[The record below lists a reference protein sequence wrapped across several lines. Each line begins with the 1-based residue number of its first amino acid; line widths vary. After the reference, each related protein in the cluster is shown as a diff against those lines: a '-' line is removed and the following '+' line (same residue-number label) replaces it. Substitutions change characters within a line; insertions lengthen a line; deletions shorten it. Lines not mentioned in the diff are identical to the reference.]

1 MKNILWALCAL
12 SIAGCAGNEVFK
24 DGFDNEKTWL
34 ELEAQLPEYPK
45 RENFLEFDSG
55 PNTSNKYYV
64 DSTSILVG
72 NDGVIRFS
80 LIVES
85 SAGAMN
91 VSFEGIRCQT
101 RERKRYALGQ
111 NNGTWLE
118 SHVDD
123 WQVMENS
130 SQFHPHREL
139 ATYYFCPIRNIV
151 GSSQEAIR
159 ALKLGM
165 HPRVRALRY

>member
-1 MKNILWALCAL
+1 MKNWLLILCVL
-12 SIAGCAGNEVFK
+12 SITGCASKEVFK
-24 DGFDNEKTWL
+24 DGFDNEKTWQ

-45 RENFLEFDSG
+45 RENFLEYDSG
-55 PNTSNKYYV
+55 PNISNKYYV
-64 DSTSILVG
+64 DETSIQVG
-72 NDGVIRFS
+72 DDGVIRFS

-91 VSFEGIRCQT
+91 VSFEGIRCKT

-111 NNGTWLE
+111 NNGIWLE
-118 SHVDD
+118 SRVDD
-123 WQVMENS
+123 WQRMENT

-139 ATYYFCPIRNIV
+139 ATHYFCPIRHIV
-151 GSSQEAIR
+151 NNKQEAIR
-159 ALKLGM
+159 ALKSGM

>member
-1 MKNILWALCAL
+1 MKNWLLILCVL
-12 SIAGCAGNEVFK
+12 SITGCASKETFK

-34 ELEAQLPEYPK
+34 ELEAQLPDYPK
-45 RENFLEFDSG
+45 RENFLEYDSG
-55 PNTSNKYYV
+55 NNTSNKYYV
-64 DSTSILVG
+64 DEKSIQVG
-72 NDGVIRFS
+72 DDGVIRFS

-111 NNGTWLE
+111 NNGSWLE
-118 SHVDD
+118 SHVDE
-123 WQVMENS
+123 WQLMTNS
-130 SQFHPHREL
+130 SQFYALREL
-139 ATYYFCPIRNIV
+139 STYYFCPIRNIV
-151 GSSQEAIR
+151 GNEQEAIR